1 MQISKST
8 LKQLIKE
15 ELGAVLT
22 EKSTQ
27 RGENDLV
34 DLVLMLAN
42 RLETLELSVEE
53 IEKQQTTIIGVLN
66 KMIRGGEKR

>member
-1 MQISKST
+1 MKITKSQ

-22 EKSTQ
+22 EKSAQ
-27 RGENDLV
+27 RGENDPV
-34 DLVLMLAN
+34 DGLRY

-53 IEKQQTTIIGVLN
+53 IEKQQKTIIRVLD

>member
-15 ELGAVLT
+15 QLGAVLT

-42 RLETLELSVEE
+42 RLETLELSVKE

>member
-15 ELGAVLT
+15 ELGAILT

-42 RLETLELSVEE
+42 RLETLELSVKE

>member
-42 RLETLELSVEE
+42 RLETLELSVKE